1 MKKKEKLLEWVT
13 AEAGERQAKTDLKSY
28 IKEMLI
34 NLIFGAIFL
43 FVNNLAIRLIGILW
57 IIGPFIAWYISLE
70 RSKEEE
76 ISEIDKGYLKEIARK
91 TWNFFESYITAENHY
106 LMRDN

>member
-34 NLIFGAIFL
+34 KLILVQYF
-43 FVNNLAIRLIGILW
+43 
-57 IIGPFIAWYISLE
+57 
-70 RSKEEE
+70 
-76 ISEIDKGYLKEIARK
+76 YL
-91 TWNFFESYITAENHY
+91 
-106 LMRDN
+106 